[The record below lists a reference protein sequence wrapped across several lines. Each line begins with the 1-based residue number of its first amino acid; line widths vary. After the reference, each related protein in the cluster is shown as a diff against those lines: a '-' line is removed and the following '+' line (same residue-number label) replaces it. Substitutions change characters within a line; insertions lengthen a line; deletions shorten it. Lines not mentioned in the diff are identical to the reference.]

1 MSIRITEVSAPQRM
15 LRRCCFA
22 LARGAPQALVLASCL
37 FASRARAD
45 IFVNVG
51 VLSYDTFIPAAN
63 GSPGIDAFNLSN
75 FTGPFSLPNAFPVTD
90 SVTFTSASLTL
101 TLSDQSQSVIP
112 LGNIGPVFLLDQSGD
127 PIVQVP
133 GNQTFDS
140 AEFTATISPLSFL
153 LANGA
158 TFTSSS
164 PSIDVLLL
172 PSIGTTLS
180 ADIDSSLIQVS
191 GTSTVITPE
200 PANGKLVLFTALLL
214 IAWAAHRSRRAPQK
228 NT

>member
-1 MSIRITEVSAPQRM
+1 MSRQFSGV
-15 LRRCCFA
+15 
-22 LARGAPQALVLASCL
+22 LARASLVLALAFCF
-37 FASRARAD
+37 FAPHARAD

-63 GSPGIDAFNLSN
+63 GSPGIDAFDISN
-75 FTGPFSLPNAFPVTD
+75 FTGAFSLPNDFPVTD

-101 TLSDQSQSVIP
+101 TQSNRSVTVIP
-112 LGNIGPVFLLDQSGD
+112 LGNIGPGFLLDQNGN

-133 GNQTFDS
+133 GNESFS
-140 AEFTATISPLSFL
+140 SVEFTATLSRLSFL

-158 TFTSSS
+158 TFTANSSS
-164 PSIDVLLL
+164 IDIVLT

-191 GTSTVITPE
+191 GTATVITPE
-200 PANGKLVLFTALLL
+200 PANGKLVLLPALLL
-214 IAWAAHRSRRAPQK
+214 LAWLAQRSRRSQYKAI
-228 NT
+228 